1 MCGINTMNLVQVTYF
16 CKDKK
21 GKVVLAHPMKAYTG
35 MQGE

>member
-1 MCGINTMNLVQVTYF
+1 MNLIQVTYF

-21 GKVVLAHPMKAYTG
+21 GKVVLAHTKMAYTG